1 MTICTYHTR
10 TLASEAAIENLMMQ
24 ARKINYDVMTEPLKA
39 VCETGEE
46 LFLGTCYS
54 RGVGGVSVLVNTTM
68 AKNID
73 FFEQLNTR
81 IGRLGMRRCGSM
93 PVLTIFVAYSPTSS
107 YEEEEV
113 EAFYGPNGPGRSSTE
128 KTIPSITPKLAPEK
142 RLKNFTSE
150 SMAFNGMSRERRSQ
164 FRSPPLYAGRGS
176 LPMEG
181 IIMKFTT
188 SSSVKGF
195 V

>member
-1 MTICTYHTR
+1 MGLQESCRLPKRERTRMTICTYHTR

-24 ARKINYDVMTEPLKA
+24 ARKINYDVMTDPLKA

-46 LFLGTCYS
+46 L

-81 IGRLGMRRCGSM
+81 IGRLGMRRCYSM

-107 YEEEEV
+107 YEEEV
-113 EAFYGPNGPGRSSTE
+113 EAFYGPDGPGRSSTE

-150 SMAFNGMSRERRSQ
+150 PMAFNGMSRKRS
-164 FRSPPLYAGRGS
+164 FPR
-176 LPMEG
+176 LP
-181 IIMKFTT
+181 
-188 SSSVKGF
+188 
-195 V
+195 